1 MCVSLN
7 TQLWGGVRSVTD
19 TWKFVRIRLALVVAL
34 VSVPSWGAAI
44 SLRYDRPDGCPDE
57 AALRQLVASRLGADP
72 FVDGAASVVSVRVT
86 SGAPMQAEVVLES
99 PGSPTRRKN
108 LTGATCDEL
117 LQSVAVTVA
126 IAVDP
131 IVKKPEAP
139 PPVVVKVVEP
149 PPPPVTSPPPPPSL
163 NWSVSAGASA
173 NIGLSTG
180 VQPTLRIEGRARG
193 TLFSLGVEGRFAWP
207 VTGTLTQG
215 ALTTSAFL
223 GAIVP
228 CLHWKWFAGCGDVSL
243 GGLRLEG
250 AALASARAATVFHAS
265 LGLRVLFNV
274 PVTDHFGIGAM
285 LEGQVPLTRATA
297 LVGTERV
304 WTVPPAGAGLGLW
317 LSFLL

>member
-1 MCVSLN
+1 M
-7 TQLWGGVRSVTD
+7 VRSVTD
-19 TWKFVRIRLALVVAL
+19 TRNFVRIRLALVAAL
-34 VSVPSWGAAI
+34 VGVPSWGAAI
-44 SLRYDRPDGCPDE
+44 SLHYERPEGCPDE
-57 AALRQLVASRLGADP
+57 SALRQLVASRLGADP
-72 FVDGAASVVSVRVT
+72 FVTEAASVVSVRVT
-86 SGAPMQAEVVLES
+86 SGVPMQAEVVLES
-99 PGSPTRRKN
+99 PGAPTRRKN

-139 PPVVVKVVEP
+139 PAVAVVVEP
-149 PPPPVTSPPPPPSL
+149 PAAPLPQPPPPASPL
-163 NWSVSAGASA
+163 NWAVSAGASA
-173 NIGLSTG
+173 NLGLSTG

-193 TLFSLGVEGRFAWP
+193 ALFSLGVEGRFAWP

-223 GAIVP
+223 GAVVP

-250 AALASARAATVFHAS
+250 GALASARATTVFHAS
-265 LGLRVLFNV
+265 LGLRVLFTV
-274 PVTDHFGIGAM
+274 PVTDHLGIGAM

-304 WTVPPAGAGLGLW
+304 WTVPFAGAGLGLW